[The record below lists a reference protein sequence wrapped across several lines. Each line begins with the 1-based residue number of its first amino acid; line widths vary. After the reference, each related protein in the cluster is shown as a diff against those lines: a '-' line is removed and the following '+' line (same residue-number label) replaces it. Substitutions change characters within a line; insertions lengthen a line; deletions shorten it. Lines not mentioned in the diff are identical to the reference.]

1 MKIDAQA
8 FVGEDEVMR
17 MNAMLAEKRDFT
29 VEDIENLPEGI
40 RAELIDGQIFYFA
53 FPKLVH
59 QELLMELSNSLYN
72 YVKMNGG
79 KCKVLFAP
87 FGVRLI
93 EDRKNHLEPD
103 ILVVCDKNKLSED
116 GCHGAPDLIIEVVSP
131 STKKRDY
138 GIKLLKYRTAGVK
151 EYWIVDPM
159 RETVM
164 VYWFEDE
171 EQNCLYG
178 MREEI
183 SFHLFPD
190 LSVRLME

>member
-1 MKIDAQA
+1 MDVQA
-8 FVGEDEVMR
+8 FVEESEVMK
-17 MNAMLAEKRDFT
+17 MNAMLAERRDFT
-29 VEDIENLPEGI
+29 VEDIESLPEGV

-59 QELLMELSNSLYN
+59 QELLMKLSNVLYN
-72 YVKMNGG
+72 YVEKNKG
-79 KCKVLFAP
+79 KCRTLFAP
-87 FGVRLI
+87 FGVLLV
-93 EDRKNHLEPD
+93 EDGKNYLEPD
-103 ILVVCDKNKLSED
+103 ILVVCDENKLRED
-116 GCHGAPDLIIEVVSP
+116 GCYGAPDLIIEVTSK

-164 VYWFEDE
+164 VHWFEDE

-183 SFHLFPD
+183 PFHLFPD
-190 LSVRLME
+190 LSVRLIES

>member
-1 MKIDAQA
+1 
-8 FVGEDEVMR
+8 
-17 MNAMLAEKRDFT
+17 
-29 VEDIENLPEGI
+29 
-40 RAELIDGQIFYFA
+40 
-53 FPKLVH
+53 
-59 QELLMELSNSLYN
+59 MELSNSLYN

-151 EYWIVDPM
+151 EYWIVDPT